1 MRHIVDSYYI
11 LQKQTSPM
19 MIQNF
24 KDLATSQKKKDTL
37 DILESGL
44 EAAMPENIL
53 PKFVTPNEIMVAG
66 ESLKLDKFSNIFTVA
81 FGKAADSMTR
91 AINAIIPIKG
101 GIIVIPKGSRSKIK
115 GKKFQ
120 IFNAGHPKPNQT
132 SIKAAKEV
140 IKFLQN
146 RRGNDLVIF
155 LVSGGASALLALP
168 EKITLNDKIHVTD
181 LLLRS
186 GATIQEFNC
195 IRKHLSKIKGGRL
208 VENLKCHGIS
218 LVMSDVEGDDLS
230 AIASGTTYMDDTT
243 FVDALNIIKKYRLE
257 NKIPLEVFHVLKNG
271 VDEKISETPKKEKI
285 KNYIVA
291 NNDDCL
297 KAMEAKAKKLGYKV
311 KKIQIFGNI
320 KEAVKIIIKNI
331 PEEQKNCLV
340 FGGETTVEVI
350 GKGSGGRSQ
359 ELVLRILKNTQQLTK
374 VYIAALGTDG
384 IDGNTLFAGA
394 ITENVKIEP
403 AIVKQFLKNNDS
415 GRYFQKQ
422 KSNIVTGFTHS
433 NLMDIGIV
441 LK

>member
-1 MRHIVDSYYI
+1 
-11 LQKQTSPM
+11 M

-24 KDLATSQKKKDTL
+24 NELATSQKKKDTL
-37 DILESGL
+37 EILESGL

-53 PKFVTPNEIMVAG
+53 LKFVTPNEIIVEG
-66 ESLKLDKFSNIFTVA
+66 ESLKLDQFSNIYTVA

-140 IKFLQN
+140 VKFLQN

-155 LVSGGASALLALP
+155 LVSGGASALLTLP

-195 IRKHLSKIKGGRL
+195 VRKHLSKIKGGRL
-208 VENLKCHGIS
+208 VENLKCPGIG

-243 FVDALNIIKKYRLE
+243 FVDALNIIKKYRLN
-257 NKIPLEVFHVLKNG
+257 NKIPLEVFHVLRNG
-271 VDEKISETPKKEKI
+271 ADEKIPETPKKEKI

-297 KAMEAKAKKLGYKV
+297 KAMESKAKKLGYEV

-320 KEAVKIIIKNI
+320 KEAVKIIKKNI

-359 ELVLRILKNTQQLTK
+359 ELVLRILKNTQKLSK
-374 VYIAALGTDG
+374 VCIAALGTDG

-394 ITENVKIEP
+394 ITENVKIELT
-403 AIVKQFLKNNDS
+403 IVKEYLKNNDS
-415 GRYFQKQ
+415 GRFFQKQ

>member
-1 MRHIVDSYYI
+1 MRQIADSYYI

-24 KDLATSQKKKDTL
+24 KDLATSQNKKDTL

-53 PKFVTPNEIMVAG
+53 LKFVTPNEIIVAG
-66 ESLKLDKFSNIFTVA
+66 ESLKLDKFSNIYTVA

-91 AINAIIPIKG
+91 AINAIIPIRG

-120 IFNAGHPKPNQT
+120 IFNAGHPKPNQI

-168 EKITLNDKIHVTD
+168 EKITLNDKIYVTD

-208 VENLKCHGIS
+208 VENLKCHGIG

-230 AIASGTTYMDDTT
+230 AIASGTTFMDDTT
-243 FVDALNIIKKYRLE
+243 FVDALNIIKKYKLK
-257 NKIPLEVFHVLKNG
+257 NKIPLEVFHVLRNG
-271 VDEKISETPKKEKI
+271 IDEKIPETPKKEKI

-291 NNDDCL
+291 NNDD
-297 KAMEAKAKKLGYKV
+297 
-311 KKIQIFGNI
+311 
-320 KEAVKIIIKNI
+320 
-331 PEEQKNCLV
+331 
-340 FGGETTVEVI
+340 
-350 GKGSGGRSQ
+350 
-359 ELVLRILKNTQQLTK
+359 
-374 VYIAALGTDG
+374 
-384 IDGNTLFAGA
+384 
-394 ITENVKIEP
+394 
-403 AIVKQFLKNNDS
+403 
-415 GRYFQKQ
+415 
-422 KSNIVTGFTHS
+422 
-433 NLMDIGIV
+433 
-441 LK
+441 